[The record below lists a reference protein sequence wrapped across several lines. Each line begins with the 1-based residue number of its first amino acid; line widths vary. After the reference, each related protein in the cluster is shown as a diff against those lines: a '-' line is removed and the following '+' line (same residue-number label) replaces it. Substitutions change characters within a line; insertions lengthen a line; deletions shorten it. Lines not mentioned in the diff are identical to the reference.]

1 MKQKPENP
9 ERFTRQ
15 HPGTYEDALHV
26 AMIAGIRSDPP
37 WQDFIH
43 LLRLRFG
50 GSHANLIFRRS
61 DLAEV
66 LVTLSSSEAVEKFG
80 NLIDLRPHGVD
91 PIPYYRM
98 QPFRAYLIEEF
109 LDGADPVDHPFT
121 GKFLMPLGMDRLLI
135 CRVTTPCKMQGW
147 LSVTRGGCDEFSR
160 AELGELQHIA
170 HIFSEALALFGAM
183 KGIERQ
189 RDAYARAA
197 QARATGLIRL
207 DQFGQVLQMDAN
219 AQLWVADGHFLRLDG
234 ERLQLIGSST
244 GEKLE
249 RALKNVLCGVHDEEF
264 LIIDGGDAGALELLI
279 YPASEAFESAWTNGS
294 RVLIYMGLVGRETA
308 PSPQRLQQLFNLTRR
323 EAALALLIARGQTLT
338 EAAGELGISDQT
350 ARAYLKQVFHKSG
363 ATRQAELVRRIHSSI
378 AAIL

>member
-1 MKQKPENP
+1 MKPKPELPSPHDN
-9 ERFTRQ
+9 T
-15 HPGTYEDALHV
+15 LH
-26 AMIAGIRSDPP
+26 AAIIAGIRSDPP
-37 WQDFIH
+37 WQAFIH

-61 DLAEV
+61 DLTDT
-66 LVTLSSSEAVEKFG
+66 LVTLSSSEAVERFG
-80 NLIDLRPHGVD
+80 NLINLRPDGVD

-109 LDGADPVDHPFT
+109 LAGADPADHPFT

-135 CRVTTPCKMQGW
+135 CRVTTPCKMQAW
-147 LSVTRGGCDEFSR
+147 LSVTRGGSDVFSP
-160 AELGELQHIA
+160 AEMGELQRIA

-219 AQLWVADGHFLRLDG
+219 AQLWVADGHFLRLSG
-234 ERLQLIGSST
+234 ERLQTTASST
-244 GEKLE
+244 GDKLE
-249 RALKNVLCGVHDEEF
+249 QAIRNVLSGLHDEEF

-279 YPASEAFESAWTNGS
+279 YPASEAFESAWTIGP

-308 PSPQRLQQLFNLTRR
+308 PTPQRLQRLFSLTRR
-323 EAALALLIARGQTLT
+323 EAAIALLLAQGQTLA
-338 EAAGELGISDQT
+338 EAASELGISDQT
-350 ARAYLKQVFHKSG
+350 ARAYLKQVFQKSG
-363 ATRQAELVRRIHSSI
+363 ATRQAELVRRIHGSI
-378 AAIL
+378 AAIR